1 MNQET
6 QLTPISAV
14 PESQTE
20 NSPKV
25 SSLIVLPYTTN
36 LNTLVEYVLPF
47 KHNRGK
53 PPNRYSPDTE
63 ERRSKFLVANYVSTQ
78 HLSNPIQ
85 NFTKTLSSCHTPDNI
100 EDALADF
107 KWAQVIQEKMEALQ
121 KNITWKLITQP
132 EGKKI
137 VGVEMGILY

>member
-1 MNQET
+1 LNQET
-6 QLTPISAV
+6 QPTPISAV

-85 NFTKTLSSCHTPDNI
+85 NFTKTLSSCHTPDKI
-100 EDALADF
+100 DTTTLSSVTDG
-107 KWAQVIQEKMEALQ
+107 
-121 KNITWKLITQP
+121 LIPSVTAM
-132 EGKKI
+132 KS
-137 VGVEMGILY
+137 VGENNTDGLTDGTRPSV